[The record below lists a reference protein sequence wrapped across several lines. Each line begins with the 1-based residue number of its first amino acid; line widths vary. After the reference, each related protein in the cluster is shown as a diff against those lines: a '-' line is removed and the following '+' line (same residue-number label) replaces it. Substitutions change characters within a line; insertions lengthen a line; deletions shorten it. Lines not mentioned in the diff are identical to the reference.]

1 MENDFCN
8 FLINIGL
15 IDLKTSKNL
24 KEINQEIT
32 KAKQEFNFS
41 DCFFISLMHYFNNL
55 TISQKKYICF
65 NLPIKFLL
73 NKDIDKKKKLSSI
86 ILKKHLKE
94 KLIKFKYLCIW
105 IRYTKIKRKT
115 ITKHP
120 SGCSLISRR
129 ISFDE
134 FLKRKKNTP
143 YKLNDKSSDIKNN
156 EDNNISNSNNSIKAI
171 TSSKIKN
178 IKIRKYN
185 SFNKSRLYDYYSNK
199 ANDIIKNKDMIT
211 TTDKKELLQL
221 SECTFKPSINTTNN
235 SFRKSKIKN
244 DFQST
249 FDKLYK
255 DGEKYRIKKNLK
267 ALEREHI
274 INKELTFKPILC
286 QTPKMIS
293 SIKYDKFEIRQQKFI
308 ENKVK
313 NAKKIKK
320 DEDTNT
326 ERNCSFSPNINS
338 NIDFSTTS
346 FNNNNITNE
355 ENKNINTN
363 NNNNNCDSYYSISTV
378 KTIPAHVRLYDDSK
392 RRNSSYIQKE
402 MEIKNLIDEMAS
414 RTSKRFCQINYSK
427 LDDLYENKGKKICLE
442 KTRKK
447 VEKEEGITF
456 KPELNLNNKYANRIF
471 SNFYERNKNIKKNKI
486 YEDYKNYKTEDRK
499 ENKFTENEKKEIVKN
514 IVARLYNESISR
526 NLTNTNK
533 NDCIKYIKSNHLS
546 EFNTAPSQ
554 KHNYENITNS
564 KIN

>member
-24 KEINQEIT
+24 KEINLEIT
-32 KAKQEFNFS
+32 NAKHEFNFS

-73 NKDIDKKKKLSSI
+73 NKDKEKKKQLSLI
-86 ILKKHLKE
+86 VLKKHLKE

-105 IRYTKIKRKT
+105 IRYTKIKRKIINKQT
-115 ITKHP
+115 
-120 SGCSLISRR
+120 SECLSLNRR

-134 FLKRKKNTP
+134 FLKIKKNTEF
-143 YKLNDKSSDIKNN
+143 KLNDKNNDIKIN
-156 EDNNISNSNNSIKAI
+156 EDNNNDSNINNSIKAI
-171 TSSKIKN
+171 NSNKIKN
-178 IKIRKYN
+178 IKMRKYN
-185 SFNKSRLYDYYSNK
+185 SFNKSKIYDYYTYK

-211 TTDKKELLQL
+211 TINKKELLQL

-235 SFRKSKIKN
+235 SFRKTKIKN

-255 DGEKYRIKKNLK
+255 DGEKYRIKRNLK
-267 ALEREHI
+267 EIEREHI

-286 QTPKMIS
+286 QTPKIIS
-293 SIKYDKFEIRQQKFI
+293 NIKYDKFEIRQQKFI
-308 ENKVK
+308 EHKVK
-313 NAKKIKK
+313 NATKIKNN
-320 DEDTNT
+320 EDTIT

-355 ENKNINTN
+355 ENKNS
-363 NNNNNCDSYYSISTV
+363 NNNNCDSYYSISTV

-414 RTSKRFCQINYSK
+414 RTSKRFSQINYSK
-427 LDDLYENKGKKICLE
+427 LDDLYENKGKKISLE

-471 SNFYERNKNIKKNKI
+471 SNFYERNKNIKKNKV
-486 YEDYKNYKTEDRK
+486 YEDYKNYKTEDKK

-514 IVARLYNESISR
+514 IVARLYSESISR
-526 NLTNTNK
+526 NVINNK
-533 NDCIKYIKSNHLS
+533 KDGNKYIKYNNLS
-546 EFNTAPSQ
+546 ESNTAPGQ
-554 KHNYENITNS
+554 KLNFGINS
-564 KIN
+564 KIK

>member
-24 KEINQEIT
+24 KEINLEIT
-32 KAKQEFNFS
+32 NAKHEFNFS

-73 NKDIDKKKKLSSI
+73 NKDKEKKKQLSLI
-86 ILKKHLKE
+86 VLKKQLKE

-105 IRYTKIKRKT
+105 IRYTKIKRKIINKQT
-115 ITKHP
+115 
-120 SGCSLISRR
+120 SECLSLNRR

-134 FLKRKKNTP
+134 FLKIKKNTEF
-143 YKLNDKSSDIKNN
+143 KLNNKNNDIKIN
-156 EDNNISNSNNSIKAI
+156 EDNNNDSNINNSIKAI
-171 TSSKIKN
+171 NSNKIKN
-178 IKIRKYN
+178 IKMRKYN
-185 SFNKSRLYDYYSNK
+185 SFNKSKIYDYYTYK

-211 TTDKKELLQL
+211 TINKKELLQL

-235 SFRKSKIKN
+235 SFRKTKIKN

-255 DGEKYRIKKNLK
+255 DGEKYRIKRNLK
-267 ALEREHI
+267 EIEREHI

-286 QTPKMIS
+286 QTPKIIS
-293 SIKYDKFEIRQQKFI
+293 NIKYDKFEIRQQKFI
-308 ENKVK
+308 EHKVK
-313 NAKKIKK
+313 NATKIKNN
-320 DEDTNT
+320 EDTIT

-355 ENKNINTN
+355 ENKNS
-363 NNNNNCDSYYSISTV
+363 NNNNCDSYYSISTV

-486 YEDYKNYKTEDRK
+486 YEDYKNYKTEDKK

-514 IVARLYNESISR
+514 IVARLYSESISR
-526 NLTNTNK
+526 NVINNK
-533 NDCIKYIKSNHLS
+533 KDGNKYIKYNNLS
-546 EFNTAPSQ
+546 ESNTAPGQ
-554 KHNYENITNS
+554 KLNFGINS
-564 KIN
+564 KIK